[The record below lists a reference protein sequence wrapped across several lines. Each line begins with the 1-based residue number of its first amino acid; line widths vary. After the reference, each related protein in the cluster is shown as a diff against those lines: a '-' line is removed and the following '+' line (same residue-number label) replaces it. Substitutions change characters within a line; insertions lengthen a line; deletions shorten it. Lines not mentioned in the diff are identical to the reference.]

1 MHDVDTFTCFP
12 TKCTYESYCIIKM
25 STLWIPVSFQY
36 RRNGRIISILAF
48 PISRSLDVVLGESQ
62 RRPHLHLQMVI
73 ITIPGTILSMYSFT
87 GDWDLIS
94 LFDLNH
100 VRSKF
105 PYRFRA
111 LEIFCILFWIKLWNE
126 SLPFYNYF
134 IFDTITETEL
144 NFFIFFFLLTL
155 WIALGCKRF
164 KVRFII
170 LTKTLVF

>member
-1 MHDVDTFTCFP
+1 MHVWILLYYQNEYALNSCLFSIPEKWQNYIYPCFSNF
-12 TKCTYESYCIIKM
+12 KIAWCS
-25 STLWIPVSFQY
+25 SW
-36 RRNGRIISILAF
+36 
-48 PISRSLDVVLGESQ
+48 GESQ